1 LKSDT
6 LLHYQFFNKL
16 KEFSFVEE
24 IWLFGSRARGDH
36 QKRADIDIAI
46 ACSHASEKD
55 WLSVLEIIE
64 EADTLLSI
72 DCLRLDTLDDA
83 SDIKKAI
90 FTQGRL
96 LYERN
101 KN

>member
-1 LKSDT
+1 LERDT

-16 KEFSFVEE
+16 KEFPFVEE

-36 QKRADIDIAI
+36 QKRADIDISI
-46 ACSHASEKD
+46 SCPHASEKD

-64 EADTLLSI
+64 AADTLLSI

-90 FTQGRL
+90 LTQGRL